1 VVFVLACLWWPSW
14 FVFAQSHDRAYLP
27 YADAAPVFDT
37 LRSDLIP
44 SEFRGKT
51 TAQREA
57 LWPGWVER
65 RDAEIRARVAAGDE
79 DSVVNF
85 LLYGTTFTKRPRPTE
100 RQIGDLVS
108 NPREA
113 LTWLRPRIA
122 DLVAALATAGNNER
136 LQFSREV
143 LRRRAIDPVIQ
154 SGAEAA
160 ARYLEERALAMS
172 ASGALRTQA
181 LLDGSATE
189 LSKRLTLFHGRG
201 LSSDTSL
208 FIDYGIDATLQG
220 LAEQKLL
227 PRGSVRRVAVIG
239 PGLDFSDKLDGYDF
253 YPPQTIQPFAILDSL
268 KRIGLAAANLQV
280 LAFDL
285 SPRVLEHLEAARTRA
300 RAGRPYPIALPRNL
314 DQPWSAPLLAYWRR
328 MGGTIGN
335 AGPPV
340 MPPPNAGRA
349 EVRSLAVSPS
359 VVLSVS
365 GRDLNVV
372 LQRPDPIPDAERF
385 DLVIATNILIYY
397 DVFEQSLAGIN
408 IAKIL
413 RPRGFL
419 LTNDRIFE
427 LPTTPLSGVGFTD
440 VTYFALPGVGNTGA
454 RVIWYRK
461 Q

>member
-1 VVFVLACLWWPSW
+1 MLACLWRPSW
-14 FVFAQSHDRAYLP
+14 FVSAQSQDRAYLT
-27 YADAAPVFDT
+27 YADAGAVFDT

-44 SEFRGKT
+44 PEFRGKT
-51 TAQREA
+51 MAEREA
-57 LWPGWVER
+57 LWPRWVES
-65 RDAEIRARVAAGDE
+65 RDTEIRARVAEGDE
-79 DSVVNF
+79 DSVINF

-108 NPREA
+108 NPSDA

-122 DLVAALATAGNNER
+122 DLVAGVATAGNNER

-143 LRRRAIDPVIQ
+143 LRRRTIDPATQ

-160 ARYLEERALAMS
+160 ARYLEERTLAMS
-172 ASGALRTQA
+172 ASGALRTRA
-181 LLDGSATE
+181 LLGGGATE
-189 LSKRLTLFHGRG
+189 LSERLTLFRDRG

-208 FIDYGIDATLQG
+208 FIDYGIDATLQA
-220 LAEQKLL
+220 LTEQKLL

-253 YPPQTIQPFAILDSL
+253 YPPQTIQPFAIVDSL

-285 SPRVLEHLEAARTRA
+285 SPRVLQHLDAARTRA

-328 MGGTIGN
+328 MGGAIGN

-340 MPPPNAGRA
+340 TPPPNAGRA

-372 LQRPDPIPDAERF
+372 LQRPDPIPDDERF
-385 DLVIATNILIYY
+385 DLVIATNILLYY

-408 IAKIL
+408 IAKML

-427 LPTTPLSGVGFTD
+427 LPSTPLSGIGFTD

-454 RVIWYRK
+454 RVIWYQK